1 MRRNSESVG
10 SETYEFKITIFEN
23 GAPEELLQFLTNG
36 NKAIKVTGAM
46 TAAVRINFLRTLLRV
61 EALQEFD
68 ILASQNNGTTNA
80 HYKKIK

>member
-1 MRRNSESVG
+1 MRRNSASLG

-23 GAPEELLQFLTNG
+23 GAPEELRQFLTNV

-46 TAAVRINFLRTLLRV
+46 TVAVRINFLRTLLHV